1 MKYIK
6 LATSFNFGEVL
17 SVIVASV
24 ALPFLPETPI
34 QLLVEGL
41 LYDFGQMT
49 LPFDDVDKEIVQKP
63 KKLDIKSLKHF
74 MLFMGPVS
82 SIFDLVVFAS
92 LWFIFGVR
100 EAALF
105 QTIWFTYSI
114 VSNLVGMHIIRTAKI
129 PFIQSNAHKMV
140 YFSSILLILIGI
152 IVPFTP
158 LGSFI
163 GLVPIAGQYIALI
176 FIVTLLYCILAMF
189 AKKIYIKKYGEWI

>member
-6 LATSFNFGEVL
+6 LSTSFNFGEVV
-17 SVIVASV
+17 SVIIAS
-24 ALPFLPETPI
+24 AFLPFLPETPI

-49 LPFDDVDKEIVQKP
+49 LPFDHVDKESLQKP

-82 SIFDLVVFAS
+82 SMFDIIVFIS
-92 LWFIFGVR
+92 LWFFFSVR
-100 EAALF
+100 DAATF
-105 QTIWFTYSI
+105 QTIWFSYSI

-129 PFIQSNAHKMV
+129 PFIQSNANKMV
-140 YFSSILLILIGI
+140 YFSSILLILVGL

-158 LGSFI
+158 LGGLI
-163 GLVPIAGQYIALI
+163 GLVPMAAEDIVLI
-176 FIVTLLYCILAMF
+176 FVVTFLYCILAMF